1 MTDSFNTSNLPL
13 VTVLMPVYNAEEFV
27 GTALQSILN
36 QTYENFEL
44 LVIDD
49 GSTDRSAE
57 IIKALGDSRIRYIKN
72 DINLK
77 LITTLNKG
85 IKLANGKYIA
95 RLDADDIAEKT
106 RLQEQVEFMEA
117 NPTVGL
123 SGTWYTAF
131 GSKNSTVK
139 NPTSNQDIRY
149 MMLYQ
154 CAIIHPSTIFRTLVI
169 RDNNLF
175 YNMDYPHAE
184 DYELWCRFA
193 EVSDLANIPSVLL
206 RYRLHESN
214 ISKLENSTQ
223 VANTLR
229 IKTELFEKVG
239 VKVSN
244 SDLLLFERLNHHVVN
259 FTTPELIQLG
269 QLISSLILANSN
281 SKYVSPNYL
290 TPLLKHK
297 WYETCTNHSYLG
309 WKSWQ
314 TYWGQSDLSFSNRLN
329 LGSIKLL
336 IKVVLGQLSP
346 DS

>member
-1 MTDSFNTSNLPL
+1 MTDSINTSDLPL

-27 GTALQSILN
+27 GTAIKSILD
-36 QTYENFEL
+36 QTYTNFEL

-49 GSTDRSAE
+49 GSTDKSAE
-57 IIKALGDSRIRYIKN
+57 VINAPDDSRIRYVKN
-72 DINLK
+72 DVNVK

-85 IKLANGKYIA
+85 IKLAKGKYIA

-106 RLQEQVEFMEA
+106 RLEEQVEFMEA
-117 NPTVGL
+117 NPSVGL

-131 GSKNSTVK
+131 GTKNSTVR

-154 CAIIHPSTIFRTLVI
+154 CAIIHPSTIFRTSVI
-169 RDNNLF
+169 RDNDLF

-193 EVSDLANIPSVLL
+193 EVSELANIPSVLL

-239 VKVSN
+239 INVTH
-244 SDLLLFERLNHHVVN
+244 SDLLLFERLNHQVVN
-259 FTTPELIQLG
+259 FTALELNQLG
-269 QLISSLILANSN
+269 QLLSGLILANNNSN
-281 SKYVSPNYL
+281 YVSPEYL
-290 TPLLKHK
+290 TPLLKRK
-297 WYETCTNHSYLG
+297 WYESCMNHSFLG

-314 TYWGQSDLSFSNRLN
+314 TFWSISELSFSSKAN
-329 LGSIKLL
+329 LSSIKLL
-336 IKVVLGQLSP
+336 IKSILGQLS
-346 DS
+346 SNN